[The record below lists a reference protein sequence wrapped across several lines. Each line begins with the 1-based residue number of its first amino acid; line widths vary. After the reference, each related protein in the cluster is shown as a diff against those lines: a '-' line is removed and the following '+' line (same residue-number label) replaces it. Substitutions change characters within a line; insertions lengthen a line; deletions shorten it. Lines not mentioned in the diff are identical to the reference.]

1 MPPKK
6 GDKKG
11 KGKKKVAKKEKAD
24 NDGRD
29 LEKDNELKLE

>member
-6 GDKKG
+6 GKG
-11 KGKKKVAKKEKAD
+11 KGKKKEPKSEKAD

-29 LEKDNELKLE
+29 LEKDNELKEE